1 MYSVISITQELMQD
15 TLDDEELARDLDQ
28 KHAQNQYQA
37 EFSSLSA
44 EVDDVWEDLTGDFF
58 TTLFNDLAGASP
70 HFSSLRGF

>member
-15 TLDDEELARDLDQ
+15 ALDDEELARELDQ

-58 TTLFNDLAGASP
+58 TTLFKDLD
-70 HFSSLRGF
+70 RY